1 MTATEQIKELLER
14 KGVSI
19 LFDSEEATG
28 CPVGLVE
35 PSPCTRACPAGVNV
49 KAYVSLIAAGRFQDA
64 LEVVRQR
71 NPLPGICGRVCTHP
85 CEAACNLGEIDSP
98 VAICWLKRFVADW
111 ELANPQAKPKP
122 IKQTRKEKIAIVGS
136 GPAGLTAANDLIRLG
151 FGVTVFEALPVP
163 GGMLVAGIPS
173 YRLPR
178 DIVKTEIDAIKQLG
192 VKIKTKSPVKGDKA
206 IDGLFDDGF
215 DAVFLAIGAHLG
227 RKLGVPGEDEFEGI
241 IDCITFLNE
250 VNLGKA
256 KKPGDK
262 VIVIGGGSSAVDSV
276 RTALRLG
283 SEKAH
288 IVYRR
293 SRKEMPAHEAE
304 IVEAEREG
312 VELHYLAA
320 PVRILGENGKVSG
333 MECQKMKLGPPDE
346 SGRRRPI
353 PVEGSEFIVEA
364 DTIITAISQ
373 SPDLSGFGE
382 DPGVEITRWKTFM
395 ADEATMATSRPGVF
409 AGGDAV
415 TGPSTVIDAIAAGH
429 IAARSIVRWLEGES
443 LVQDEPRS
451 EMYESEIK
459 VDQKQ
464 REHRKRAQMPA
475 MDLKARKGSF
485 EEVDL
490 GFDEDQALA
499 EAQRCLR
506 CGPCSECV
514 VCVPDCDK
522 LSSMLAIPDGTGDIL
537 FRIPKELKNQISDTD
552 SQAVTIKAGRKKVP
566 LQIVPLI
573 PWVRQDLCRGCGDCV
588 EVCENEA
595 ITLIPKG
602 DDIFIASVD
611 PDICRGCQT
620 CVGICDTG
628 AMTPGYYTGEW
639 VAGHLKMLDPQKKNV
654 VVFAC
659 HWNGSHVDEKAFTA
673 LGKNSTNVEIIHSM
687 CTGRLNPGFIFQALE
702 SGADGVL
709 IAGCGSDECH
719 FDFGATQAQKTYATV
734 EKLLHMVGMNSQRVQ
749 YCQVPKDDT
758 VGFVGAV
765 NQFIGELGKKKPGRK
780 VSAD

>member
-1 MTATEQIKELLER
+1 MTATEQIMQILER
-14 KGVSI
+14 RGIAIQFDGGEAKGR
-19 LFDSEEATG
+19 
-28 CPVGLVE
+28 PVGLVE

-85 CEAACNLGEIDSP
+85 CEAVCNLGEIDSP

-111 ELANPQAKPKP
+111 ELAHPQAKPKP
-122 IKQTRKEKIAIVGS
+122 VKQTRKEKIAIVGS
-136 GPAGLTAANDLIRLG
+136 GPAGLTAANDLIRQG
-151 FGVTVFEALPVP
+151 YGVTVFEALPVP
-163 GGMLVAGIPS
+163 GGMLIAGIPS

-206 IDGLFDDGF
+206 IDRLFEDGF
-215 DAVFLAIGAHLG
+215 DAVFLAIGAHQG

-241 IDCITFLNE
+241 IDCVTFLNE

-293 SRKEMPAHEAE
+293 SRKEMPAHDAE
-304 IVEAEREG
+304 ITEAEREG

-320 PVRILGENGKVSG
+320 PVRILGENGKVTG

-353 PVEGSEFIVEA
+353 PIEGSEFVVEA

-373 SPDLSGFGE
+373 SPDLSFFGE
-382 DPGVEITRWKTFM
+382 DQGVELTRWKTFM
-395 ADEATMATSRPGVF
+395 ADEETMATSRPGVF

-415 TGPSTVIDAIAAGH
+415 TGPSTVINAIAAGH
-429 IAARSIVRWLEGES
+429 IAACSIVRWLAGES
-443 LVQDEPRS
+443 LIQDEPHG
-451 EMYESEIK
+451 EMHESEIK

-464 REHRKRAQMPA
+464 REHKKRAQMPA

-490 GFDEDQALA
+490 GFDEAQALA

-514 VCVPDCDK
+514 VCVTDCDK
-522 LSSMLAIPDGTGDIL
+522 VSNLLTLPDGTGDIL
-537 FRIPKELKNQISDTD
+537 FRIPKELQTQIP
-552 SQAVTIKAGRKKVP
+552 ANEIRPVTIKAGKKQVP
-566 LQIVPLI
+566 LQVVPLI
-573 PWVRQDLCRGCGDCV
+573 PWVRQDLCRGCADCV
-588 EVCENEA
+588 EACENDA
-595 ITLIPKG
+595 ISLIPKG
-602 DDIFIASVD
+602 EDIFIASVD

-620 CVGICDTG
+620 CVGVCDTG

-639 VAGHLKMLDPQKKNV
+639 VAEHMQALDPEKKNV
-654 VVFAC
+654 IVFAC
-659 HWNGSHVDEKAFTA
+659 HWNGSHVDEKMFTA
-673 LGKNSTNVEIIHSM
+673 VGKNSTHVEVIHSM

-709 IAGCGSDECH
+709 ITGCGSADCH
-719 FDFGATQAQKTYATV
+719 FDFGATQAQKTYTTV
-734 EKLLHMVGMNSQRVQ
+734 EKLLHMIGVDSQRVQ
-749 YCQVPKDDT
+749 YRQIPKADAA
-758 VGFVGAV
+758 GFVAVV
-765 NQFIGELGKKKPGRK
+765 NQFIGEMGKKKTSRK
-780 VSAD
+780 VPVS